1 MKNLVDYIYEEEK
14 QYIELNSAL
23 AGEIFLYSETS
34 KLFSERKEAICKA
47 FKERLKP
54 ELIAADYISHTLVFK
69 KYIKDLIIYYEKY
82 VDNDAKISLSTTRE
96 IKRQI
101 ANSMVLHIR
110 NYNPIDLN

>member
-34 KLFSERKEAICKA
+34 KLFSDRKEAICNA

-69 KYIKDLIIYYEKY
+69 KYIKSILKFIFLYDIMIL
-82 VDNDAKISLSTTRE
+82 
-96 IKRQI
+96 
-101 ANSMVLHIR
+101 
-110 NYNPIDLN
+110 